1 MPEDVAVETL
11 TLEAV
16 DGGTMVRGEARHSS
30 ARHRDQHV
38 ENGMEGGMIETYE
51 RLDELVARL
60 QLVTATGG

>member
-30 ARHRDQHV
+30 LAARDQHV

-60 QLVTATGG
+60 QS